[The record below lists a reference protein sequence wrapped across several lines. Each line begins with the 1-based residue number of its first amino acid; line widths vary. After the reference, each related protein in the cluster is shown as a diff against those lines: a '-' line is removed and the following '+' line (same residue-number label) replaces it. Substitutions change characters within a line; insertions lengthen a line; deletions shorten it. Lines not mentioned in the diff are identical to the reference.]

1 MRQILKVMFD
11 TVAGKFEKGPYLP
24 KDESRNSWETR
35 TREYFDAKLGTRQT
49 ATGHVFSRPEARIA
63 IFGDGGILRLEASLP
78 KLLHGSNLMSVC
90 SSELPLKRLHE
101 FASDHVNGEIPE
113 LSGMD
118 YLRVDYCH
126 NFRVGTALPDYV
138 NTLSKVSFLKHRRT
152 TDSYGG
158 VEWWSK
164 NGRRIRA
171 YDKFKEILEN
181 DKKAIEEARGVLRFE
196 IQLRK
201 KSGFLQR
208 RQKNKKL
215 TLQDVLKPEIAYCCL
230 VETLNAMCLGVGFQC
245 RDVARNILDERFPFR
260 KATRLLGL
268 LARLETMT
276 MDDLRH
282 ANSRSTFYS
291 DRGELRE
298 FGLWPPSAGT
308 VSLPA
313 LEMPQLENILS
324 AEATFSNPSNT
335 EEANENAITI

>member
-1 MRQILKVMFD
+1 MPQILKVMFD
-11 TVAGKFEKGPYLP
+11 TVAGKFEKGPYFP

-35 TREYFDAKLGTRQT
+35 TREFFDAKLGTHQI
-49 ATGHVFSRPEARIA
+49 ATSHVFSRPEARIP

-78 KLLHGSNLMSVC
+78 KLLHGSNLVSVC
-90 SSELPLKRLHE
+90 NADLPLQRLHE
-101 FASDHVNGEIPE
+101 FAADHVNGEIPE

-126 NFRVGTALPDYV
+126 NFPVGTALPDYV
-138 NTLSKVSFLKHRRT
+138 STLSKVSFLKRRRT

-181 DKKAIEEARGVLRFE
+181 EKKAIEEARGVLRFE

-230 VETLNAMCLGVGFQC
+230 VETLNAMCLGLGFQC
-245 RDVARNILDERFPFR
+245 RDVARNLLDERFPFR

-291 DRGELRE
+291 DKGELRE
-298 FGLWPPSAGT
+298 LGLWSPSAGT

-313 LEMPQLENILS
+313 LEMPKLENILS
-324 AEATFSNPSNT
+324 AEANSSNLSNT